1 MKGPIDLR
9 LREFERY
16 LAVEK
21 NVSSHTVS
29 AYLGDLCQFR
39 EFASSGGLMTENA
52 EEGWESVDPVAI
64 RSFLASLYR
73 ANMKKVTISRKM
85 AALRT
90 FFRYLHRRGRIQINP
105 AASIQAPKAEKHV
118 PAVLSVDEVL
128 KILSVFFGE
137 GVLGLRNRAIAEL
150 FYSTGIRLSELTGLN
165 LTDIDFSQELVKV
178 RGKGRKERIVPA
190 GFRALAAV
198 RAYLDL
204 RAELVR
210 KEFSWN
216 EAPVFLSKSGE
227 RLAQRDAD
235 RILRKA
241 VRRSGIVRNVSP
253 HTLRHSFAT
262 HLLDAGADL
271 RAIQE
276 MLGHKSLS
284 TTQKYTSVGI
294 SRLMEVYD
302 RAHPRAKR
310 PEDGAEPEK
319 AGSGT

>member
-1 MKGPIDLR
+1 VKGPIDLR

-190 GFRALAAV
+190 GSRALAAV

-294 SRLMEVYD
+294 GRLMEVYD
-302 RAHPRAKR
+302 RAHPRAKG
-310 PEDGAEPEK
+310 PATK
-319 AGSGT
+319 

>member
-190 GFRALAAV
+190 GSRALAAV

-294 SRLMEVYD
+294 GRLMEVYD
-302 RAHPRAKR
+302 RAHPRAKG
-310 PEDGAEPEK
+310 PATK
-319 AGSGT
+319 

>member
-21 NVSSHTVS
+21 NVSPHTVS

-73 ANMKKVTISRKM
+73 ANMKKVTICRKM

-190 GFRALAAV
+190 GSRALAAV

-294 SRLMEVYD
+294 GRLMEVYD
-302 RAHPRAKR
+302 RAHPRAKG
-310 PEDGAEPEK
+310 PATK
-319 AGSGT
+319 

>member
-1 MKGPIDLR
+1 VKGPIDLR